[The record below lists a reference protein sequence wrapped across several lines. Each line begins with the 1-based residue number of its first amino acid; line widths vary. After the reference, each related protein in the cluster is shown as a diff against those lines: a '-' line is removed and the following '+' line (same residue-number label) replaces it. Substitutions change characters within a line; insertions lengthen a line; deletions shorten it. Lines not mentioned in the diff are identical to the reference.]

1 MELAREVEQ
10 ALAELS
16 KSGAVEVQESGR
28 RLTGQELQF
37 EVRAENSSVL
47 IHLWSDAESLVR
59 RVVGIADQSAEH
71 VVLEVRRFGYTRPAR
86 LEFRIAE
93 RERSAEHQM
102 ARARRAEFTSRFGQ
116 LLREKFPDETLDSL
130 SARDDLEHSLSDC
143 YARGLMH
150 RGSEAWVVVG
160 VSAAESAATIDATLT
175 AGLLWFDGAHDRST
189 ARTRTIAGLR
199 LFLPKGAAQVT
210 AHRMAALVSSL
221 CVELYEVDEVRGE
234 ARRREPG
241 DTSNVATRLLPRRE
255 VETLLAAAGPGVE
268 PIVRLAPQAIRLS
281 VAADGKSVALR
292 FRGLEFARWDPAG
305 ITFGLGDRTQ
315 PLTAASRPRL
325 EKLVRELE
333 VHRNPLATDVK
344 HRLYRAQAERWLETL
359 VQEDPGRVDPRLDP
373 GHIYSQVPAVSGG
386 QRGILDLLGVT
397 RDGRLA
403 ILELKA
409 DEELHLVLQ
418 AADYWLRV
426 RSHQERDDFRR
437 CGYFQGIELQELPP
451 RVYLVAPALRF
462 HPANA
467 RLLRYMTR
475 EMEVIRVGVQENW
488 RRGLRVSLRQ

>member
-1 MELAREVEQ
+1 VELVREIEQ
-10 ALAELS
+10 ALSGLA
-16 KSGAVEVQESGR
+16 KSGAVEVQENGR
-28 RLTGQELQF
+28 RLAGQEVHF
-37 EVRAENSSVL
+37 EVRAENSALV
-47 IHLWSDAESLVR
+47 IHLWSDAESVVR
-59 RVVGIADQSAEH
+59 RVVGIAERSGEC

-86 LEFRIAE
+86 LEFRIAG
-93 RERSAEHQM
+93 RERPAEQQI
-102 ARARRAEFTSRFGQ
+102 ARARRADFLTRFSQ
-116 LLREKFPDETLDSL
+116 LLRDKFPDETLDSL

-150 RGSEAWVVVG
+150 RGSEAWAVVG
-160 VSAAESAATIDATLT
+160 VSGGESAATIDATLT
-175 AGLLWFDGAHDRST
+175 AGLLWFDGARDSGA
-189 ARTRTIAGLR
+189 ARTRTVAGLR
-199 LFLPKGAAQVT
+199 LFLPKGAAHVT

-221 CVELYEVDEVRGE
+221 RVELYELDELHGE
-234 ARRREPG
+234 ARRRESG
-241 DTSNVATRLLPRRE
+241 DASNVATRLIPRRE
-255 VETLLAAAGPGVE
+255 AESLLAAAGPGVE
-268 PIVRLAPQAIRLS
+268 PIVRLAPQAIRLG

-292 FRGLEFARWDPAG
+292 FRGLQFASWEAMG
-305 ITFGLGDRTQ
+305 ITFGLGDQTQ

-325 EKLVRELE
+325 EKLVRDLE
-333 VHRNPLATDVK
+333 THRNPLATDVK

-373 GHIYSQVPAVSGG
+373 QHIYSQVPAVSGRE
-386 QRGILDLLGVT
+386 RGILDLLGVT

-426 RSHQERDDFRR
+426 RRYQERDDFRR
-437 CGYFQGIELQELPP
+437 HGYFQGIELQELPP